1 MIPGYFRIYPNVII
15 LIYFT
20 LILYSKGSFGNST
33 GYAQW
38 GKNPAIYAAW
48 RLVAKAAVFVNDDCS
63 AALAALAG
71 IPTAP
76 PVTLYLILTLLD
88 KRRPRLALLTLISST
103 SSSCIDHTLA
113 LLIVLTT
120 ASTMILPLLRSL
132 SGVSK
137 SLGSRPLTVWST
149 SIVTA
154 SRRLWAY
161 E

>member
-1 MIPGYFRIYPNVII
+1 
-15 LIYFT
+15 
-20 LILYSKGSFGNST
+20 
-33 GYAQW
+33 
-38 GKNPAIYAAW
+38 
-48 RLVAKAAVFVNDDCS
+48 
-63 AALAALAG
+63 
-71 IPTAP
+71 
-76 PVTLYLILTLLD
+76 LYLILTLLD